1 MDVAVSVAVL
11 AMAVVVS
18 TSNVPLVS
26 IASEYVVSAVDE
38 LGVVTD
44 GVDDGSSGDVEP
56 GSLVTFVVAECAEVP
71 AGSADVAGR
80 LVVAPPDEVAAS
92 LGVVVTLAVE
102 GFGVPLETALASGG
116 VFDSPHAGKEQV
128 NQAKNET

>member
-44 GVDDGSSGDVEP
+44 GVDDGSSGEVEP
-56 GSLVTFVVAECAEVP
+56 GSLVTCVVAECAEVP
-71 AGSADVAGR
+71 ADSADVAG
-80 LVVAPPDEVAAS
+80 
-92 LGVVVTLAVE
+92 
-102 GFGVPLETALASGG
+102 
-116 VFDSPHAGKEQV
+116 
-128 NQAKNET
+128 